1 MSITSIAVSGM
12 NAAKSRLAVSADN
25 VANANTPDYRAK
37 QVNQASQAEGG
48 VRVQVSQAAAE
59 GVSLEQEAVNQ
70 QIASYDFKANA
81 KLLRVQQEL
90 DKSLL
95 DIQA

>member
-12 NAAKSRLAVSADN
+12 NAAKTRLAASADN
-25 VANANTPDYRAK
+25 VANANTPDFRAK
-37 QVNQASQAEGG
+37 QVNQASQAGGG
-48 VRVQVSQAAAE
+48 VRVQVSQAPSE

>member
-59 GVSLEQEAVNQ
+59 SVSLEQEAVNQ